1 MKLSVVGCQLSAR
14 GGRAAAVV
22 VMLLVGGSWYV
33 HAQKSYWGS
42 PDDPLV
48 KQFIA
53 SEKMWLDAECSR
65 QPGLKDVI
73 ADDYQGTAPDGERTN
88 KASALADSPNWP
100 AKDCQL
106 GPVKVRFFS
115 ENLAMVYGRE
125 STVRTAKDGKTAKRC
140 LVWTDTWLKRAGKWQ
155 IIAAQ
160 DNEVKCQ

>member
-1 MKLSVVGCQLSAR
+1 MKNWLVAR
-14 GGRAAAVV
+14 GWWLASLLIVVTIIGTPAA
-22 VMLLVGGSWYV
+22 Y
-33 HAQKSYWGS
+33 AQKSYWGS

-53 SEKMWLDAECSR
+53 SERMWLEADCTH
-65 QPGLKDVI
+65 QPDLKDVI
-73 ADDYQGTAPDGERTN
+73 ADDYQGTAPNGERTD

-106 GPVKVRFFS
+106 GLVKVRFFGES
-115 ENLAMVYGRE
+115 LAMVYGSE
-125 STVRTAKDGKTAKRC
+125 STVRTAKDGTAAKRC

-160 DNEVKCQ
+160 DTQVKCQ

>member
-1 MKLSVVGCQLSAR
+1 MRNKGLVA
-14 GGRAAAVV
+14 GGWWLEG
-22 VMLLVGGSWYV
+22 LLIWSMISIASQAY
-33 HAQKSYWGS
+33 AQKSYWGS

-53 SEKMWLDAECSR
+53 SEKMWLDADCSH

-73 ADDYQGTAPDGERTN
+73 ADDYQGTAPDGERTD
-88 KASALADSPNWP
+88 KASALSDSPNWP

-115 ENLAMVYGRE
+115 ENLAMVYGSE
-125 STVRTAKDGKTAKRC
+125 SSVRTAKGGTADKRC
-140 LVWTDTWLKRAGKWQ
+140 LVWTDTWFKRAGKWQ

-160 DNEVKCQ
+160 DTEVKCQ

>member
-1 MKLSVVGCQLSAR
+1 MKKWLVGSGWWLE
-14 GGRAAAVV
+14 G
-22 VMLLVGGSWYV
+22 LLVVFMVGVASHSY
-33 HAQKSYWGS
+33 AQKSYWGS

-48 KQFIA
+48 KEITA
-53 SEKMWLDAECSR
+53 KEKMWLDADCTH

-73 ADDYQGTAPDGERTN
+73 ADDFQGTAPNGERTD
-88 KASALADSPNWP
+88 KTSALSDSPNWP

-115 ENLAMVYGRE
+115 ESLAMVYGSE
-125 STVRTAKDGKTAKRC
+125 SAVWTKDGKSVKRC

-160 DNEVKCQ
+160 DTEVKCQ